1 MGGSE
6 VEIFADLVSQATE
19 KNTIVL
25 AIMMGL
31 IIIVQR
37 VLDNVSKFKIQNRE
51 IKRDETL
58 NQISSTLEILSTSNK
73 KMIDT
78 CSQLMQSNEQLLL
91 FIGEIRNTNI
101 STTREQVKKV
111 IELSIKKVER
121 DIFSYV
127 RAYINN
133 FIESNNVEKDIRQ
146 YCTIQ
151 FNKLESNLSLFE
163 FNNKK
168 LNNDIED
175 NVFSNLAEILIIEL
189 TKDIDNKIILDN
201 VESKLRSYF
210 DNYILIVT
218 KDIL

>member
-37 VLDNVSKFKIQNRE
+37 VLDHVSKFKIQNRE